1 MSSIK
6 REELAKHAVRELA
19 RQHPG
24 LSLQQL
30 AMAMR
35 DAEWDWDAD
44 PVTVK
49 IRLPTPA
56 IDVKLEINLVK
67 TQD

>member
-1 MSSIK
+1 MSVK

-19 RQHPG
+19 RLHPD

-35 DAEWDWDAD
+35 DAVWDWDAD

-49 IRLPTPA
+49 IMLPVPA
-56 IDVKLEINLVK
+56 VDVKLEINLVK

>member
-1 MSSIK
+1 MSVK
-6 REELAKHAVRELA
+6 REELAKHAVRELG
-19 RQHPG
+19 RLHPG

-49 IRLPTPA
+49 IRLPSPD